1 MIILF
6 VVMRRVVD
14 MNATELL
21 VSALSMCGCSAGTL
35 SVHAAN
41 VGDDDD
47 DEEEEEEEEDDD
59 DDDDDDMNA
68 TELLLSALIMCGCF
82 WSAEQ

>member
-6 VVMRRVVD
+6 AVMRRAVD
-14 MNATELL
+14 MTATELL
-21 VSALSMCGCSAGTL
+21 VSALIMCGCSAGTL
-35 SVHAAN
+35 LVHDAD

-47 DEEEEEEEEDDD
+47 DEEEEEEEDKDET
-59 DDDDDDMNA
+59 DDDMNA
-68 TELLLSALIMCGCF
+68 TELLLSALIMCGWF